1 MFHLYAQQF
10 NLYDRCS
17 CRAANEVLVE
27 TSAIG
32 RKQTFNS
39 AVFVPSERPLLI
51 KADIH
56 ILASG

>member
-1 MFHLYAQQF
+1 M
-10 NLYDRCS
+10 
-17 CRAANEVLVE
+17 
-27 TSAIG
+27 SAVG

-56 ILASG
+56 ILASGTSLLNVRFTPESGHWSNIAANDR